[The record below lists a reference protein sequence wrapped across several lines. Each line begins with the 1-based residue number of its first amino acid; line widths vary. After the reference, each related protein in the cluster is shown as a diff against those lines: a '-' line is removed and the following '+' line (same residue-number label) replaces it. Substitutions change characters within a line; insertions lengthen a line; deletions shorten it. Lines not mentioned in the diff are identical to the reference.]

1 MAATLSSTHIDPTGM
16 SGSKDTKS
24 RVITYQFSE
33 EVTNAFEAE
42 TLIGLVEGQLH
53 PDNAS
58 FNLSDW
64 NYSTLSEKIWQF
76 TLTYKLRLSTGV
88 GSGVSNRIRL
98 VPFQW
103 EETREIHRFNTAGD
117 PMMPAEQNK
126 RSWPAFTIEFTKSAY
141 DETFYENG
149 GKTNTDQVT
158 IGGISVPPFCAQFGA
173 PAITAVDDSGTVK
186 YIHALPVTLCFRET
200 EDPAKIAGTVI
211 GFQKE
216 YLNNGFR
223 IFKNSAYVDYDDNG
237 DTPSIPPKINLA
249 GDAFL
254 TPADDPVYITKA
266 PTETMA
272 FVGLGIP
279 TQKPTA

>member
-1 MAATLSSTHIDPTGM
+1 MPTTFTTHIDPTGM

-24 RVITYQFSE
+24 RVITYKFSDP
-33 EVTNAFEAE
+33 VTNAFEAE

-53 PDNAS
+53 PDSLN

-64 NYSTLSEKIWQF
+64 TYSTLSEKLWEF
-76 TLTYKLRLSTGV
+76 TLIYKLRLSTGF
-88 GSGVSNRIRL
+88 GGGVSNRIR
-98 VPFQW
+98 VIPFQW

-126 RSWPAFTIEFTKSAY
+126 RSWPAFVIEFTKSAY

-149 GKTNTDQVT
+149 GKTNTDDVT
-158 IGGISVPPFCAQFGA
+158 IGGIFIPEFCAQFGA
-173 PAITAVDDSGTVK
+173 PSITAVDDSGTVK
-186 YIHALPVTLCFRET
+186 YIHALPVLLCFRET
-200 EDPAKIAGTVI
+200 EDPAKVAGTVI

-223 IFKNSAYVDYDDNG
+223 IFKNGVYVDYDDNG
-237 DTPSIPPKINLA
+237 DVPSNPPLINLA

-254 TPADDPVYITKA
+254 DEADDPIYITKA

-272 FVGLGIP
+272 FTALGIP
-279 TQKPTA
+279 TEKPTA